1 MRWLPYFACLAL
13 AIVAVF
19 VVLWLRRRRGKAAHT
34 EHSATRQAV
43 VLRLRLPLCYD
54 GRPLAVEDIRALEI
68 VIDQDVRADGVGE
81 FSRDEFEGANC
92 NLYFYGAYA
101 QLLWKSVRTTL
112 DRVHRERRL
121 RYGVGSTVEL
131 RFGSTDVPVERQP
144 IS

>member
-13 AIVAVF
+13 AIVAV
-19 VVLWLRRRRGKAAHT
+19 VVYLWLRRRGKAVRS

-54 GRPLAVEDIRALEI
+54 GHPLAVEDIRALEVI
-68 VIDQDVRADGVGE
+68 IDQAVRADGVGE

-101 QLLWKSVRTTL
+101 QLLWKSVRTAL

-121 RYGVGSTVEL
+121 RYGSGSTVEL
-131 RFGSTDVPVERQP
+131 RFGSTDIPVERQP